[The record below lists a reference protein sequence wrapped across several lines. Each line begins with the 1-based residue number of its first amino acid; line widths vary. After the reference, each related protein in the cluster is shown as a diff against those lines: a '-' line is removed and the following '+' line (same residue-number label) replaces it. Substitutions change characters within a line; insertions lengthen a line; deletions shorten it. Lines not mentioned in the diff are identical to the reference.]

1 MLISA
6 INFLI
11 YISIVIIAMCMVL
24 WIKFACELQFYA
36 PFNLAFLAYDVFML
50 SYFFVSAFYYRTF
63 KLPEDMSRYEFDSFN
78 LEVIIIISTII
89 NLMYWEVTK
98 AGFLYHLGLPKLWAM
113 LGL

>member
-11 YISIVIIAMCMVL
+11 SISVVIIAVFTVL
-24 WIKFACELQFYA
+24 WVMFACELQFYA

-50 SYFFVSAFYYRTF
+50 SVSFISTFYYRKF
-63 KLPEDMSRYEFDSFN
+63 RLPEDMNQYEFKSLN
-78 LEVIIIISTII
+78 IGVIIVISTII
-89 NLMYWEVTK
+89 NLMYWEVTR
-98 AGFLYHLGLPKLWAM
+98 AGFLYHLGLPKLWII